1 MLQNHHII
9 GHLPDGGI
17 PQLTNRIFAFMWF
30 FVRQIKTR
38 FLAMLLLGIVAGIC
52 SALAPYFFGRL
63 VDVFIKTPVGTDIWV
78 LLKEPLLLYI
88 VTSLVLAPT
97 LYNSQGWLMSVTLG
111 YFANMIRRQL
121 ALYTYGH
128 SYKFFQNDFAGRL
141 AGKII
146 EMPFAMRMILSD
158 ITGPF
163 TYAAITFAVTLIVF
177 SMIGAKFAIF
187 TAIYIGLY
195 SLNTLYFIPRV
206 QKLSEILSISRSL
219 VRGRYFDI
227 LSNILLVK
235 IFARSQHEDSHFRKL
250 VRDHADGVSNE
261 ELTIT
266 RMFRVQHILNSSFM
280 LSLIYATILGWQ
292 EGSLSAGEI
301 SMILPMSLS
310 MVNATFWLTEVYTQF
325 FQRLGEVREGMEAI
339 IAVHDVVDVPDAPA
353 LRVTSPSIEWR
364 DVTFFYPSRPMFTNF
379 NLNIPAKQRIGLV
392 GPSGAGK
399 STFVQLLLRLH
410 DIQDG
415 GIFIDGQNIAHV
427 TQDSLREHIAMI
439 PQNAD
444 LMHRSIRDN
453 IAYGCLDATD
463 DEIIAAAK
471 QAEAHD
477 FIVSLSDKH
486 GQSGYDAM
494 VGERG
499 VKLSG
504 GQRQRI
510 AIARAILKNAPIL
523 ILDEATASLDSESEK
538 LIQKSLETIMK
549 DRTVIVIAH
558 RLSTIAHLD
567 RLIVMQDGNIIEDG
581 THKELLGH
589 DGLYARLWSLQ
600 SGGFL

>member
-1 MLQNHHII
+1 MLHNHHII
-9 GHLPDGGI
+9 DTLPTGGITRLPD
-17 PQLTNRIFAFMWF
+17 RILPFMWF
-30 FVRQIKTR
+30 FLRQIKGR
-38 FLAMLLLGIVAGIC
+38 FFMLLLLGVIAGIC

-63 VDVFIKTPVGTDIWV
+63 VDVFINAPQGTDIWAR
-78 LLKEPLLLYI
+78 LQNPLLLYVI
-88 VTSLVLAPT
+88 TSLVMAPA
-97 LYNSQGWLMSVTLG
+97 LYNTQGWLMSMSLG

-121 ALYTYGH
+121 ALYLYGH
-128 SYKFFQNDFAGRL
+128 SYRFFQNDFAGRL
-141 AGKII
+141 AGKVI
-146 EMPFAMRMILSD
+146 EMPFAIRMIVSD
-158 ITGPF
+158 IVGPF
-163 TYAAITFAVTLIVF
+163 TYAAITFLVTLSVF
-177 SMIGAKFAIF
+177 STIGFKFALF
-187 TAIYIGLY
+187 TAIYILLY

-206 QKLSEILSISRSL
+206 QKLSEALSISRSI

-227 LSNILLVK
+227 LSNIFLVK
-235 IFARSQHEDSHFRKL
+235 AFARTAYEDHHFKTY
-250 VRDHADGVSNE
+250 VRNHADGVSKE

-266 RMFRVQHILNSSFM
+266 RMFRVQHVLNSSFM

-292 EGSLSAGEI
+292 SGTLSAGEI
-301 SMILPMSLS
+301 SMILPMSLA

-339 IAVHDVVDVPDAPA
+339 IAPHEVIDREAATDLVIS
-353 LRVTSPSIEWR
+353 SPSIEW
-364 DVTFFYPSRPMFTNF
+364 DHVTFAYPSRPMFHNF
-379 NLNIPAKQRIGLV
+379 NLKIPAKQRIGLV

-410 DIQDG
+410 DIQEG
-415 GIFIDGQNIAHV
+415 QIKIDGQNIADV
-427 TQDSLREHIAMI
+427 RQDSLRAQIAMI

-444 LMHRSIRDN
+444 LLHRSIREN
-453 IAYGCLDATD
+453 ISYGRLDATED
-463 DEIIAAAK
+463 DIIAAAK
-471 QAEAHD
+471 QAEAHE
-477 FIVSLSDKH
+477 FILNLTDKD
-486 GQSGYDAM
+486 GRTGYDAM

-538 LIQKSLETIMK
+538 LIQKSLETVMK

-567 RLIVMQDGNIIEDG
+567 RLIVMQEGAIIEDG
-581 THKELLGH
+581 THNELLAQG
-589 DGLYARLWSLQ
+589 GLYARLWSLQ

>member
-1 MLQNHHII
+1 MLHNHHII
-9 GHLPDGGI
+9 DNLPSGGI
-17 PQLTNRIFAFMWF
+17 TYLPNRIIPFMWF
-30 FVRQIKTR
+30 FVRQIKER
-38 FLAMLLLGIVAGIC
+38 FFMLLLLGIIAGVC

-63 VDVFIKTPVGTDIWV
+63 VDVFIKTPTGTDIWV
-78 LLKEPLLLYI
+78 LLKEPLLQYTI
-88 VTSLVLAPT
+88 TSLILAPA
-97 LYNSQGWLMSVTLG
+97 LYNTQGWLMSVSLG

-121 ALYTYGH
+121 AVYMYGH

-146 EMPFAMRMILSD
+146 EMPFAIRMIIGD

-163 TYAAITFAVTLIVF
+163 TYAAITFIVTLVVF
-177 SMIGAKFAIF
+177 STIGAKFAIF
-187 TAIYIGLY
+187 TAIYIILY

-206 QKLSEILSISRSL
+206 QKLSEALSISRSL

-235 IFARSQHEDSHFRKL
+235 IFARSQHEDHHFKKL
-250 VRDHADGVSNE
+250 VRDHADGVSKE

-266 RMFRVQHILNSSFM
+266 RMFRVQHVLNSSFM

-292 EGSLSAGEI
+292 AGTLSAGEI

-325 FQRLGEVREGMEAI
+325 FQRLGEVREGMEAVIAEHDI
-339 IAVHDVVDVPDAPA
+339 INVPNAPE
-353 LRVTSPSIEWR
+353 LQVKSPSIEWR
-364 DVTFFYPSRPMFTNF
+364 DVTFTYPSRPMFTNF

-410 DIQDG
+410 DVQGG
-415 GIFIDGQNIAHV
+415 GIFIDGQNIANV

-453 IAYGCLDATD
+453 IAYGRLDAS
-463 DEIIAAAK
+463 DEDIIAAAK

-477 FIVSLSDKH
+477 FIVGLSDKN
-486 GQSGYDAM
+486 GKSGYDAL

-523 ILDEATASLDSESEK
+523 VLDEATASLDSESEK

-567 RLIVMQDGNIIEDG
+567 RLIVMQDGKIIEDG
-581 THKELLGH
+581 THKELIDH
-589 DGLYARLWSLQ
+589 NGLYARLWSLQ